1 MLAPQAAP
9 VAQSRPNPQQTQKA
23 FGASPARQIG
33 TWRTLDH
40 HQIPTHVPRQQG
52 TASRLSCAAIKLLRR
67 TQGVLCSRRLLQDQL
82 SRLLLSR
89 VAALALGAWSRGLLC
104 LTLRLARHAF
114 CVQLRKQPVGL
125 QCRARLC
132 RSARIAGA
140 SVLLLP
146 VTYAWAAFWAFGTTN
161 ATLLVDTPGLVHYA
175 AARLLI
181 FIAR

>member
-1 MLAPQAAP
+1 M
-9 VAQSRPNPQQTQKA
+9 
-23 FGASPARQIG
+23 
-33 TWRTLDH
+33 
-40 HQIPTHVPRQQG
+40 
-52 TASRLSCAAIKLLRR
+52 
-67 TQGVLCSRRLLQDQL
+67 LCSRRLLQGQL

-89 VAALALGAWSRGLLC
+89 VAALALGAWSRGLLCLTLRLLC

-146 VTYAWAAFWAFGTTN
+146 VTYAWAAYWAFGTTN